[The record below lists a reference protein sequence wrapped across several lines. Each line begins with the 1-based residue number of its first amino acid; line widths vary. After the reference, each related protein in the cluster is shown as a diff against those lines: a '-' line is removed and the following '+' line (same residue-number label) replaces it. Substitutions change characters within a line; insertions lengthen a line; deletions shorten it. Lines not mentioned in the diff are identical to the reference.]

1 MNLKLMREKKTVQK
15 FLEVISSF
23 NKRLKFFDL
32 DTLNIACDRFYD
44 LPFSY
49 GTFQGI
55 FYKEDV
61 TKAREY
67 PFLKDIYSIKKL
79 KKLRK
84 KLYSSTMQV
93 NLVNHGE

>member
-1 MNLKLMREKKTVQK
+1 MNLKLMREEKTVQK
-15 FLEVISSF
+15 FLEIISSF

-32 DTLNIACDRFYD
+32 YILNIACDRFYD

-49 GTFQGI
+49 GTFQSI

-67 PFLKDIYSIKKL
+67 PF
-79 KKLRK
+79 
-84 KLYSSTMQV
+84 
-93 NLVNHGE
+93 